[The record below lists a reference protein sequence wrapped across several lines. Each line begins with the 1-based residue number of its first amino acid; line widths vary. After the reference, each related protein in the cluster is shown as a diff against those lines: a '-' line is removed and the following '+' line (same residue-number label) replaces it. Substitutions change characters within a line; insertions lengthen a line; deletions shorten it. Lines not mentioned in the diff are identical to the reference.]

1 MKELKIG
8 GIYRHYKGNRYKDVG
23 VAKHSEPV
31 EEMVVYEALYGEGG
45 LWVRNKEMFLEN
57 VVINGETVER
67 FKFEE

>member
-8 GIYRHYKGNRYKDVG
+8 GIYRHYKGNRYMVVG
-23 VAKHSEPV
+23 VAKHSETV